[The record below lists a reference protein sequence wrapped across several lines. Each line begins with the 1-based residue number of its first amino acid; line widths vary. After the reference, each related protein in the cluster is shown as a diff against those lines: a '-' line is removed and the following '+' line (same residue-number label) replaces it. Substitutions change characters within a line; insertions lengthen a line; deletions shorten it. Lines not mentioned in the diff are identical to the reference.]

1 MADQTPRRALPD
13 ARADNTGE
21 SPVLVVPTRFE
32 RARTVYELVSD
43 VVTPQRIGLVL
54 AALVLLVAGIA
65 GGFDAVSAADDDT
78 PTAAVGEVVDAA
90 PFEITIK
97 RARYGTEL
105 KPIAYRQDGRRHLF
119 VTLDV
124 RSKDRLPVPAGIL
137 LNAVRID
144 VPGLATN
151 ASGSLATPT
160 AYRTGD
166 GLSVRSLQ
174 PGVTVP
180 VVLTWQQDAAAP
192 VPETLTV
199 TVNRQTWRTSTLED
213 SESWFDPEPVRV
225 ATLPVEA
232 LAEG

>member
-1 MADQTPRRALPD
+1 MAAQTPRRALPD
-13 ARADNTGE
+13 ARADNTSE
-21 SPVLVVPTRFE
+21 SPVLIVPTRFE

-144 VPGLATN
+144 ARNSRRRWPRAGSRACSLRRARPARQNKARIMAISVAAT
-151 ASGSLATPT
+151 
-160 AYRTGD
+160 R
-166 GLSVRSLQ
+166 
-174 PGVTVP
+174 
-180 VVLTWQQDAAAP
+180 
-192 VPETLTV
+192 
-199 TVNRQTWRTSTLED
+199 
-213 SESWFDPEPVRV
+213 
-225 ATLPVEA
+225 
-232 LAEG
+232 

>member
-1 MADQTPRRALPD
+1 MTDDTPRRALPD
-13 ARADNTGE
+13 AQADTGE
-21 SPVLVVPTRFE
+21 APARVVPTRFE
-32 RARTVYELVSD
+32 RAKKVYELVSD

-78 PTAAVGEVVDAA
+78 PTASVGEVVDAA
-90 PFEITIK
+90 PFEITVR
-97 RARYGTEL
+97 RARHGTEL
-105 KPIAYRQDGRRHLF
+105 KPIAYRQDGRRHVF

-124 RSKDRLPVPAGIL
+124 RSTATLPVPAGIL

-144 VPGLATN
+144 VPGLATT
-151 ASGSLATPT
+151 ASGSLATPNG
-160 AYRTGD
+160 YRTGD

-180 VVLTWQQDAAAP
+180 VVLVWQQDAAAP

-213 SESWFDPEPVRV
+213 SESWFDPEPARV
-225 ATLPVEA
+225 VTLPVEA